1 LALGATA
8 CAGATRSKTAALK
21 AMATSSF
28 LSMGTTSGG
37 VSRMLAGHPGVS
49 RSQGSGVR
57 ALRDCGTVRDRAAG
71 ILQRDTVAPHFL
83 NENLA
88 ADCEACGLPSTGA
101 SPAAEGSVAIR
112 HQAANA

>member
-49 RSQGSGVR
+49 RVR
-57 ALRDCGTVRDRAAG
+57 GAAFVHYAIAEQCGIALRES
-71 ILQRDTVAPHFL
+71 F
-83 NENLA
+83 
-88 ADCEACGLPSTGA
+88 S
-101 SPAAEGSVAIR
+101 AIR
-112 HQAANA
+112 SLLTF